1 MVANSAADDAM
12 SNATKSFMCIT
23 DASSSSNKGGYCME
37 GEIGASENTVK
48 TYYLTEA
55 EIATKLTAPW
65 AAFLYKADGDG
76 MTYDTPTVD

>member
-23 DASSSSNKGGYCME
+23 DASSSANMGGYCME

-48 TYYLTEA
+48 TYYLTVA

-65 AAFLYKADGDG
+65 DAYAWSDTGDG
-76 MTYDTPTVD
+76 MTYTLPSVD